1 MLKNESLKLT
11 TAQFAKLHKINK
23 RTLHYYDEIDL
34 FKPKFKGEN
43 NYRYYDY
50 FQSIELENI
59 LMLKQLD
66 MSISEIK
73 SYLNNTNVNDFVNI
87 ADDKILKIEQDIR
100 RLKQTKKV
108 LEIKKNQLLKSS
120 RVTDFEIEIVE
131 RQDEYLLVSNEP
143 FVQYDVKEI
152 LEYLQQAWNIEQ
164 YKVGCGSYISID
176 KIKNNDF
183 EHYDGLFIS
192 LQNKRYGK
200 NVLLQSKGKYLCGYV
215 KGDWDKIAVLYRSML
230 NFAKKENLKLIGY
243 AFERGLNEFAINS
256 IDEYFTEISIKISE

>member
-73 SYLNNTNVNDFVNI
+73 SYLNNPNVNDFVNI

-176 KIKNNDF
+176 KI
-183 EHYDGLFIS
+183 
-192 LQNKRYGK
+192 QNKRYGK

>member
-73 SYLNNTNVNDFVNI
+73 SYLNNPNVNDFVNI

-176 KIKNNDF
+176 KIKNNDLNITMVC
-183 EHYDGLFIS
+183 LFPFKT
-192 LQNKRYGK
+192 N
-200 NVLLQSKGKYLCGYV
+200 
-215 KGDWDKIAVLYRSML
+215 DM
-230 NFAKKENLKLIGY
+230 AKTFYYNLKENIYVVMLKGIG
-243 AFERGLNEFAINS
+243 
-256 IDEYFTEISIKISE
+256 IK